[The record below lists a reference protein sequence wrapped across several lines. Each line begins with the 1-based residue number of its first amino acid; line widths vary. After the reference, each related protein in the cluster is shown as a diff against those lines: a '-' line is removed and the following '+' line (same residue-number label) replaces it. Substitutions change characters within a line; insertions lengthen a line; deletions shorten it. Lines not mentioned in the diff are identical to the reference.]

1 MKRIY
6 KVYKKTVSIVNE
18 TSTAM
23 YENLVSTE
31 SGIPKKGF
39 CWKVMI
45 KIMTATRLWE
55 WNRRRLLHRKRIVL

>member
-1 MKRIY
+1 
-6 KVYKKTVSIVNE
+6 
-18 TSTAM
+18 M

-39 CWKVMI
+39 LLESYD

-55 WNRRRLLHRKRIVL
+55 WNRGDYYIGKG